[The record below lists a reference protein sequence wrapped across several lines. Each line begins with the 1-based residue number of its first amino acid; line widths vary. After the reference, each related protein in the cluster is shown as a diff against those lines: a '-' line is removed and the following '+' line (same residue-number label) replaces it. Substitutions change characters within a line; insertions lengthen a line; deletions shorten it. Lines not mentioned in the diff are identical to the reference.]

1 MAVEYKISTDAP
13 RTIIIEGEGSLTPF
27 VEFMDGEIIDTFDG
41 EIVEIPFTEENAS
54 KLRHFLRGKE
64 FEIPAREKAV
74 LAYLADHPGCLEDK
88 DLRWS
93 LKLTDLKANKL
104 TNIKG
109 MRSIKTEWDLI
120 HYLPLRYLDKSNPQ
134 TIDELTVGGWAVV
147 AGTVVGVETNYEKN
161 FVKVIIKDIKGNR
174 ISAAFF
180 RQMWL
185 AKIYREEDPVVVY
198 GNYSEYVNQK
208 TQRRYPQI
216 TNAKIDK
223 IKPGQMDLAQGLGML
238 PIYPQKSENKSWA
251 LKNAQEELLNKTV
264 WIEDPVPARILN
276 KYNLVSR
283 TEAYKKIH
291 FPDNRNDV
299 EEARRRIAF
308 DEYIRLQV
316 YVQRLKEQNGTL
328 PSGSK
333 KLLNWSQNFRNSLP
347 FDFTGAQERVISEI
361 GKDLASNEPM
371 YRLLQG
377 DVGSGKAQP
386 LYSKVLTP
394 NGFTTMGEILPGDEV
409 LTPNGKI
416 EKVVSI
422 FPQGKRP
429 VYELTF
435 RDNSKVRADINHLW
449 EVTQGLSRTNSGRIR
464 NPRVVNTQFLIDN
477 LKRKG
482 GKTAGVAQWFINYP
496 DNVSNFG
503 GTWESSIAPYTL
515 GAILGDGNI
524 TSDNGVRFHASEHS
538 TKIVEQMKKETET
551 LSISLRL
558 AESRINPKTNVAT
571 NTYWLIKNRSVN
583 SIEQHSN
590 EISLENI
597 KNLIQ
602 TGFKITE
609 IRKHL
614 NISSNKLKTIAKEGN
629 IVLQDLTV
637 LRDQNPL
644 VKELTRLGLQGKD
657 SWAKFIPQELLN
669 SDKESRL
676 RLLQGLLDTDGYSPK
691 ATYKTLSFTSVSK
704 ELADNVAYLVR
715 SLSGK
720 ASVLKKQRKSG
731 LSWEVVGWL
740 PDEYAP
746 FTLENKLER
755 YNSQISRP
763 LQQAKAIVNI
773 EYVGE
778 EETKCILITGEEH
791 LYITDDFTI
800 THNTEISSVAALTVA
815 ESGYQVALLAPTD
828 ILANQLYE
836 RLEKTF
842 RKAGISDKDLRI
854 ELFTG
859 KILGKRRK
867 LLLEELKEGKINVI
881 VGTHALVSKGVEF
894 ENLGLAVI
902 DEMHKFGSEQ
912 RTNLRKTNT
921 DGTVPDL
928 LMMSATPIP
937 RTVSQVMYGN
947 LDVSIVD
954 ELPAERIPIVTE
966 WHETPDLAWV
976 KIREEV
982 EKGHQAYV
990 VASLVEDSDKIENV
1004 ESAVATYQELQYS
1017 VFPDFKIGLLH
1028 GKLSKEEKEEVI
1040 GKFYDGTIQVLV
1052 ATSVVEVGVN
1062 VPNSTVMTILN
1073 ANRFGIA
1080 SLHQIRGRVGR
1091 GALESYCYLIGQAT
1105 VPEAEERLNALV
1117 ASNDGFWLAEKDLEI
1132 RGEGTLFSTIQSGDS
1147 DLYVGN
1153 LKEHKDLLEVAKKV
1167 AKQASSSVLLNAE
1180 INMLYAN
1187 KTILA

>member
-104 TNIKG
+104 TSIKG

-264 WIEDPVPARILN
+264 WIEDPVPARILSR
-276 KYNLVSR
+276 YNLVSR

-316 YVQRLKEQNGTL
+316 YVQRLKEENGAM
-328 PSGSK
+328 PSGAK
-333 KLLNWSQNFRNSLP
+333 KLLNWSEKFRNSLP

-361 GKDLASNEPM
+361 GNDLASNEPM

-377 DVGSGKAQP
+377 DVGSGK
-386 LYSKVLTP
+386 
-394 NGFTTMGEILPGDEV
+394 
-409 LTPNGKI
+409 
-416 EKVVSI
+416 
-422 FPQGKRP
+422 
-429 VYELTF
+429 
-435 RDNSKVRADINHLW
+435 
-449 EVTQGLSRTNSGRIR
+449 
-464 NPRVVNTQFLIDN
+464 
-477 LKRKG
+477 
-482 GKTAGVAQWFINYP
+482 
-496 DNVSNFG
+496 
-503 GTWESSIAPYTL
+503 
-515 GAILGDGNI
+515 
-524 TSDNGVRFHASEHS
+524 
-538 TKIVEQMKKETET
+538 
-551 LSISLRL
+551 
-558 AESRINPKTNVAT
+558 
-571 NTYWLIKNRSVN
+571 
-583 SIEQHSN
+583 
-590 EISLENI
+590 
-597 KNLIQ
+597 
-602 TGFKITE
+602 
-609 IRKHL
+609 
-614 NISSNKLKTIAKEGN
+614 
-629 IVLQDLTV
+629 
-637 LRDQNPL
+637 
-644 VKELTRLGLQGKD
+644 
-657 SWAKFIPQELLN
+657 
-669 SDKESRL
+669 
-676 RLLQGLLDTDGYSPK
+676 
-691 ATYKTLSFTSVSK
+691 
-704 ELADNVAYLVR
+704 
-715 SLSGK
+715 
-720 ASVLKKQRKSG
+720 
-731 LSWEVVGWL
+731 
-740 PDEYAP
+740 
-746 FTLENKLER
+746 
-755 YNSQISRP
+755 
-763 LQQAKAIVNI
+763 
-773 EYVGE
+773 
-778 EETKCILITGEEH
+778 
-791 LYITDDFTI
+791 
-800 THNTEISSVAALTVA
+800 TEISSVAALTAA

-842 RKAGISDKDLRI
+842 RKAGISEKDLRI

-859 KILGKRRK
+859 KILGKKRK

-912 RTNLRKTNT
+912 RTNLRKTNN

-1004 ESAVATYQELQYS
+1004 ESAVATYQELQHS
-1017 VFPDFKIGLLH
+1017 VFPDFNIGLLH

>member
-1 MAVEYKISTDAP
+1 MAVEYKISTDSP
-13 RTIIIEGEGSLTPF
+13 RTIIIEGEGSLAPF

-74 LAYLADHPGCLEDK
+74 LAYLADNPGCLEDK

-109 MRSIKTEWDLI
+109 MRSIKTEWDLV

-134 TIDELTVGGWAVV
+134 TIDELVVGGWAVV

-185 AKIYREEDPVVVY
+185 ARIYKEEDPVVVY

-208 TQRRYPQI
+208 TQRRFPQI

-223 IKPGQMDLAQGLGML
+223 IKPGQMDAAQGLGML

-264 WIEDPVPARILN
+264 WIEDPVPTRVLT

-291 FPDNRNDV
+291 FPNSRNDV
-299 EEARRRIAF
+299 EDARRRIAF

-316 YVQRLKEQNGTL
+316 YIKRLKAENNAL
-328 PSGSK
+328 PSSSK
-333 KLLNWSQNFRNSLP
+333 KLLNWAEQFRNSLP
-347 FDFTGAQERVISEI
+347 FDFTGAQERVIKEI
-361 GKDLASNEPM
+361 EQDLASNEPM

-394 NGFTTMGEILPGDEV
+394 KGFTTMGEILPGDEV

-482 GKTAGVAQWFINYP
+482 GKTAGAAQWFINYP

-524 TSDNGVRFHASEHS
+524 TSDNGVRFHASEH
-538 TKIVEQMKKETET
+538 
-551 LSISLRL
+551 
-558 AESRINPKTNVAT
+558 
-571 NTYWLIKNRSVN
+571 
-583 SIEQHSN
+583 
-590 EISLENI
+590 
-597 KNLIQ
+597 
-602 TGFKITE
+602 
-609 IRKHL
+609 
-614 NISSNKLKTIAKEGN
+614 
-629 IVLQDLTV
+629 
-637 LRDQNPL
+637 L
-644 VKELTRLGLQGKD
+644 VKELSRLGLQGKD

-773 EYVGE
+773 EYIGE

-800 THNTEISSVAALTVA
+800 THNTEISSVATLTAV

-842 RKAGISDKDLRI
+842 RKAGVGEKNLRI

-859 KILGKRRK
+859 KILGKKRK
-867 LLLEELKEGKINVI
+867 LLLEELKEGKIQVI

-912 RTNLRKTNT
+912 RTKLRKTNT
-921 DGTVPDL
+921 DGTIPDL

-982 EKGHQAYV
+982 EKGYQSYV

-1004 ESAVATYQELQYS
+1004 ESAVATYHELQNS

-1040 GKFYDGTIQVLV
+1040 GEFYKGTIQVLV

-1062 VPNSTVMTILN
+1062 VPNATVMTILN

-1091 GALESYCYLIGQAT
+1091 GALESYCYLVGQAT

-1153 LKEHKDLLEVAKKV
+1153 LKEHKDLLEVAKK
-1167 AKQASSSVLLNAE
+1167 AAIQASSSVLLNAE

>member
-13 RTIIIEGEGSLTPF
+13 RTIIIEGEGSLAPF

-74 LAYLADHPGCLEDK
+74 LAYLADNPGCLEDK

-109 MRSIKTEWDLI
+109 MRSIKTEWDLV

-134 TIDELTVGGWAVV
+134 TIDELVVGGWAVV

-185 AKIYREEDPVVVY
+185 ARIYKEEDPVVVY

-208 TQRRYPQI
+208 TQRRFPQI

-223 IKPGQMDLAQGLGML
+223 IKPGQMDAAQGLGML

-264 WIEDPVPARILN
+264 WIEDPVPTRVLT

-291 FPDNRNDV
+291 FPNSRNDV
-299 EEARRRIAF
+299 EDARRRIAF

-316 YVQRLKEQNGTL
+316 YIKRLKAENNAL
-328 PSGSK
+328 PSSSK
-333 KLLNWSQNFRNSLP
+333 KLLNWAEQFRNSLP
-347 FDFTGAQERVISEI
+347 FDFTGAQERVIKEI
-361 GKDLASNEPM
+361 EQDLASNEPM

-394 NGFTTMGEILPGDEV
+394 KGFTTMGEILPGDEV

-524 TSDNGVRFHASEHS
+524 TSDNGVRFHASEH
-538 TKIVEQMKKETET
+538 
-551 LSISLRL
+551 
-558 AESRINPKTNVAT
+558 
-571 NTYWLIKNRSVN
+571 
-583 SIEQHSN
+583 
-590 EISLENI
+590 
-597 KNLIQ
+597 
-602 TGFKITE
+602 
-609 IRKHL
+609 
-614 NISSNKLKTIAKEGN
+614 
-629 IVLQDLTV
+629 
-637 LRDQNPL
+637 L
-644 VKELTRLGLQGKD
+644 VKELSRLGLQGKD

-773 EYVGE
+773 EYIGE

-800 THNTEISSVAALTVA
+800 THNTEISSVATLTAV

-842 RKAGISDKDLRI
+842 RKAGVGEKDLRI

-859 KILGKRRK
+859 KILGKKRK
-867 LLLEELKEGKINVI
+867 LLLEELKEGKIQVI

-912 RTNLRKTNT
+912 RTKLRKTNT
-921 DGTVPDL
+921 DGTIPDL

-982 EKGHQAYV
+982 EKGYQSYV

-1004 ESAVATYQELQYS
+1004 ESAVATYHELQNS

-1040 GKFYDGTIQVLV
+1040 GEFYKGTIQVLV

-1062 VPNSTVMTILN
+1062 VPNATVMTILN

-1091 GALESYCYLIGQAT
+1091 GALESYCYLVGQAT

-1153 LKEHKDLLEVAKKV
+1153 LKEHKDLLEVAKK
-1167 AKQASSSVLLNAE
+1167 AAIQASSSVLLNAE

>member
-13 RTIIIEGEGSLTPF
+13 RTIIIEGEGSLAPF

-74 LAYLADHPGCLEDK
+74 LAYLADNPGCLEDK

-109 MRSIKTEWDLI
+109 MRSIKTEWDLV

-134 TIDELTVGGWAVV
+134 TIDELVVGGWAVV

-185 AKIYREEDPVVVY
+185 ARIYKEEDPVVVY

-208 TQRRYPQI
+208 TQRRFPQI

-223 IKPGQMDLAQGLGML
+223 IKPGQMDAAQGLGML

-264 WIEDPVPARILN
+264 WIEDPVPTRVLT

-291 FPDNRNDV
+291 FPNSRNDV
-299 EEARRRIAF
+299 EDARRRIAF

-316 YVQRLKEQNGTL
+316 YIKRLKAENNAL
-328 PSGSK
+328 PSSSK
-333 KLLNWSQNFRNSLP
+333 KLLNWAEQFRNSLP
-347 FDFTGAQERVISEI
+347 FDFTGAQERVIKEI
-361 GKDLASNEPM
+361 EQDLASNEPM

-394 NGFTTMGEILPGDEV
+394 KGFTTMGEILPGDEV

-482 GKTAGVAQWFINYP
+482 GKTAGAAQWFINYP

-524 TSDNGVRFHASEHS
+524 TSDNGVRFHASEH
-538 TKIVEQMKKETET
+538 
-551 LSISLRL
+551 
-558 AESRINPKTNVAT
+558 
-571 NTYWLIKNRSVN
+571 
-583 SIEQHSN
+583 
-590 EISLENI
+590 
-597 KNLIQ
+597 
-602 TGFKITE
+602 
-609 IRKHL
+609 
-614 NISSNKLKTIAKEGN
+614 
-629 IVLQDLTV
+629 
-637 LRDQNPL
+637 L
-644 VKELTRLGLQGKD
+644 VKELSRLGLQGKD

-720 ASVLKKQRKSG
+720 ASVLKKQHKSG

-773 EYVGE
+773 EYIGE

-800 THNTEISSVAALTVA
+800 THNTEISSVATLTAV

-842 RKAGISDKDLRI
+842 RKAGVGEKNLRI

-859 KILGKRRK
+859 KILGKKRK
-867 LLLEELKEGKINVI
+867 LLLEELKEGKIQVI

-912 RTNLRKTNT
+912 RTKLRKTNT
-921 DGTVPDL
+921 DGTIPDL

-982 EKGHQAYV
+982 EKGYQSYV

-1004 ESAVATYQELQYS
+1004 ESAVATYHELQNS

-1040 GKFYDGTIQVLV
+1040 GEFYKGTIQVLV

-1062 VPNSTVMTILN
+1062 VPNATVMTILN

-1091 GALESYCYLIGQAT
+1091 GALESYCYLVGQAT

-1153 LKEHKDLLEVAKKV
+1153 LKEHKDLLEVAKK
-1167 AKQASSSVLLNAE
+1167 AAIQASSSVLLNAE